1 MARPR
6 IYFRLPLWVAAAF
19 KAEGMAAADV
29 LLYAIIGSF
38 KGGYRGRLD
47 TLCGWM
53 LIEDLRTL
61 RRRLRG
67 LEEKGLI
74 SRTDRAGATS
84 VFCIRR
90 EGVECLEKVAG
101 TQCSMERFI
110 SINPWQ
116 AKRLREHG
124 IVFPA
129 ALIIFAAIHGFTHW
143 YSGKGWGGTLAEL
156 ATWAAGYSKKR
167 VWECIMA
174 MKRAGMVREV
184 TGGSK
189 YAVKCWVS
197 AYGPLG
203 EEEEYCV
210 SPDEEEPQW
219 GEVYLQE
226 DVQEGQRAGGVEPT
240 EETPAGCEA
249 VQVEEKVK
257 HEEAQEVQVEDCGGD
272 NAEAREC
279 DRLQAPVCEPSWMK
293 EEAPDVPVEGMEL
306 LAEIVEEIRSAPDMC
321 GLREEVVDK
330 AARHVFR
337 MVSVDRAFREV
348 DPGIKRKI
356 IQGAARGL
364 ARRA

>member
-1 MARPR
+1 MRRSGHGSMSCGVCRRYVVDRGGYCGDMARPR

-19 KAEGMAAADV
+19 KAEGMVAADV

-67 LEEKGLI
+67 LVERGLI
-74 SRTDRAGATS
+74 SRTDRAGDTS

-90 EGVECLEKVAG
+90 EGVEWLEKAAG

-143 YSGKGWGGTLAEL
+143 YSGQGWGGTLAEL

-174 MKRAGMVREV
+174 MKGAGMVREV

-219 GEVYLQE
+219 GEVDLQE

-257 HEEAQEVQVEDCGGD
+257 HEEA
-272 NAEAREC
+272 
-279 DRLQAPVCEPSWMK
+279 
-293 EEAPDVPVEGMEL
+293 PDVPVEGMEL

-321 GLREEVVDK
+321 GLREEEVDK

-337 MVSVDRAFREV
+337 MVSLDRAFREV
-348 DPGIKRKI
+348 NPGMKREI
-356 IQGAARGL
+356 IQWAARGL